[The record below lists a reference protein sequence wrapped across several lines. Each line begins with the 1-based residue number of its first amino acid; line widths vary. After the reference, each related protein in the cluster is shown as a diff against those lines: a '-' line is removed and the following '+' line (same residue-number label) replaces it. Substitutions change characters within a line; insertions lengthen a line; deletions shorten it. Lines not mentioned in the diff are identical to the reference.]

1 VVLVED
7 DASVLRAL
15 RREISAAGFEVVTFD
30 RPSAVLAATL
40 PASNACLVVDFH
52 LPQMTGVELCEALTA
67 AGCQL
72 PVVLMTG
79 DADERTSK
87 LMGRTK
93 AVALLAKPV
102 ARDTLLAALAK
113 ALATGLSG

>member
-1 VVLVED
+1 MVLVED

-87 LMGRTK
+87 LMGRTN